1 MVCPD
6 FLPDKSRKGPALGHM
21 RSRAKRLVIHWPV
34 SRLVGWLVAIPFLAA
49 LGTTHAQDATWDTN
63 PGSSDWNTNTNWTPQ
78 AVPTGTATFGLSSQ
92 TSITFS
98 GPPTSVGT
106 IQFNPGALAYSLVIS
121 HNFEL
126 TGLGIVNNSS
136 NVPTFAVVG
145 GIVFFRNMSS
155 AGNATITNNFFG
167 VMQFFNTSTAG
178 NATIT
183 TSNNG
188 FTRFFNTSTAGNATI
203 TTNNGGVTRF
213 EDTSTAGN
221 ATITTNNGGVTL
233 FNNASTGGNAR
244 FITNAGGLFDISSLF
259 SGGITAGSIE
269 GAGTYSLGSKSLTVG
284 GNNLS
289 TEVSGTIA
297 DGGFNG
303 GTGGSLVK
311 VALEHLFFQEQTAT
325 AAVQRSRPAC

>member
-183 TSNNG
+183 T
-188 FTRFFNTSTAGNATI
+188 
-203 TTNNGGVTRF
+203 
-213 EDTSTAGN
+213 
-221 ATITTNNGGVTL
+221 NNGGVTL

-244 FITNAGGLFDISSLF
+244 FITDAGGLFDISSLF